1 MPFCA
6 NCGAQVAGKF
16 CTKCGAPVS
25 AGETPA
31 AAAAPVSGPP
41 PAPLA
46 SPTQAAP
53 ATPTAPTAPRK
64 TSPIVWIL
72 LAVVGLFVL
81 GGIAVV
87 GTGLFLVHKVRESG
101 LDPELMR
108 TKPGLAMAKLLAATN
123 PDVEV
128 VTVDDAKGTIT
139 LRQKSTGKTT
149 TIDFDQA
156 KRGKFTFRE
165 DGGES
170 VTIGGNQGTLPAW
183 LPAYTNSN
191 PRTNF
196 SASGMQGSSASF
208 TFETRDR
215 PQDVVAFYQD
225 GLRQQG
231 FHITATSTSQNGA
244 FLSGLVSAEDETN
257 RRTVVMTARSNS
269 SGSSGTTVSVTYHQ
283 K

>member
-1 MPFCA
+1 MPFCV
-6 NCGAQVAGKF
+6 NCGAQVAGAF
-16 CTKCGAPVS
+16 CTKCGAR
-25 AGETPA
+25 AGAASTPA

-41 PAPLA
+41 APPLA
-46 SPTQAAP
+46 SPASAAP
-53 ATPTAPTAPRK
+53 AAPAAPLAPRK

-149 TIDFDQA
+149 TMDFDQA
-156 KRGKFTFRE
+156 KNGRFSFSG
-165 DGGES
+165 DGGS
-170 VTIGGNQGTLPAW
+170 VTIGANQGTLPAW
-183 LPAYTNSN
+183 LPAYPNSN

-196 SASGMQGSSASF
+196 SASGAQGSSASF
-208 TFETRDR
+208 TFETKDR

-225 GLRQQG
+225 GLRKQG
-231 FHITATSTSQNGA
+231 FHITATSTSQNGQY
-244 FLSGLVSAEDETN
+244 LNGLVSAEDETN

-269 SGSSGTTVSVTYHQ
+269 SGSSGTTVSVTYAQ

>member
-1 MPFCA
+1 
-6 NCGAQVAGKF
+6 
-16 CTKCGAPVS
+16 
-25 AGETPA
+25 
-31 AAAAPVSGPP
+31 
-41 PAPLA
+41 
-46 SPTQAAP
+46 
-53 ATPTAPTAPRK
+53 
-64 TSPIVWIL
+64 
-72 LAVVGLFVL
+72 VVGLFVL

-156 KRGKFTFRE
+156 KNGRFSFRGN
-165 DGGES
+165 GGES
-170 VTIGGNQGTLPAW
+170 VTIGGNQGTMPAW
-183 LPAYTNSN
+183 LPAYPNSH
-191 PRTNF
+191 PKSNF
-196 SASGMQGSSASF
+196 SASGMQGSSAAF

-231 FHITATSTSQNGA
+231 FHITATSTSQNGQY
-244 FLSGLVSAEDETN
+244 LNGLVSAEDETN

-269 SGSSGTTVSVTYHQ
+269 SGSSGTTVSVTYQQ